1 MYIYYICIYIYIYIY
16 IYTYIS
22 HSMEKITIFS
32 VKYFSLQLFS
42 VTYFYTKIEISI
54 YDIYYLLQ

>member
-1 MYIYYICIYIYIYIY
+1 
-16 IYTYIS
+16 
-22 HSMEKITIFS
+22 MEKITIFS